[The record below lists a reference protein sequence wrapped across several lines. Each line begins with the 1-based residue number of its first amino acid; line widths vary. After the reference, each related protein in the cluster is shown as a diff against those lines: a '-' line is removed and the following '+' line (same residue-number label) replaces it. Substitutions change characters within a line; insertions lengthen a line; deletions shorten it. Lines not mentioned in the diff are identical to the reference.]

1 MREAVLVDMIRT
13 PFGRAGQRGVFRDI
27 SHVDLVIPLMKKV
40 LDRNNVSGDEV
51 DEVLWGSVGIAGML
65 TRSRHYVFE
74 AGLPYTISATDMN
87 KQCGSSLQAS
97 TQGAFAVMAG
107 MSDIVL
113 AGGVETMDRV
123 NPIPPGDERNLQQIQ
138 TSEVMGREFLQPW
151 PDQAKAPKWT
161 KRWYQVTEPW
171 IMDMGQTAE
180 KLAKE
185 RGITRE
191 DADAFAYDSHKKA
204 IRAQKEG
211 LLADEIHP
219 ITIEYSDGSSVT
231 VDKDQNPREDTTLE
245 KLATLK
251 PAYTAEG
258 QVTAGNASPR
268 TDGATICLIM
278 EKETARQKGIK
289 PAGHL
294 PPRSQRR
301 RRPDDHGHRAG
312 AGHPEAAEAHRHEPR
327 RLRSDRDQR
336 GVRLPGARLRQR
348 PRLGLEQGEPQ
359 RRRHRHR
366 PPAGRQRHAPD
377 RHDGLRDA
385 APRRRVGPGHAVHG
399 RRHGHVA
406 GPPARTLRLV
416 DGLRGR
422 ANR

>member
-27 SHVDLVIPLMKKV
+27 SHVEMVVPLMKNV
-40 LDRNNVSGDEV
+40 LERNNVGGEEV

-74 AGLPYTISATDMN
+74 AGLPHTISATDMN

-107 MSDIVL
+107 MSDIVI

-123 NPIPPGDERNLQQIQ
+123 NPIPPGDETNLQQVQ
-138 TSEVMGREFLQPW
+138 TTEVMSMEFLSPW
-151 PDQAKAPKWT
+151 PDKDKAPEWT

-180 KLAKE
+180 KLAGE
-185 RGITRE
+185 RGISRA
-191 DADAFAYDSHKKA
+191 DADKFSLDSHKKA

-211 LLADEIHP
+211 LLADEINP
-219 ITIEYSDGSSVT
+219 IEIAYSDGSSV
-231 VDKDQNPREDTTLE
+231 KIEADQNPREDTSLE

-251 PAYTAEG
+251 PAYTADG

-278 EKETARQKGIK
+278 EKEKAKEKGLKPLATIRHAASVGVDPTIMGIGPVPATQKLLKRTGMSLDDFDVIEINEAFACQVLACGAELK
-289 PAGHL
+289 WDWDKVNPNGGAIAIGHPL
-294 PPRSQRR
+294 GATGTRLMGTIAYEMRR
-301 RRPDDHGHRAG
+301 RDAEWGLVTLCMG
-312 AGHPEAAEAHRHEPR
+312 AGMGMSVA
-327 RLRSDRDQR
+327 LQR
-336 GVRLPGARLRQR
+336 
-348 PRLGLEQGEPQ
+348 E
-359 RRRHRHR
+359 HY
-366 PPAGRQRHAPD
+366 D
-377 RHDGLRDA
+377 
-385 APRRRVGPGHAVHG
+385 
-399 RRHGHVA
+399 
-406 GPPARTLRLV
+406 
-416 DGLRGR
+416 
-422 ANR
+422 